1 MSAYQFRLTQDIRMI
16 SWKINEDGSLD
27 DEPRNRDFGPGT
39 VISNLKVLESNP
51 DIYEGTAERIIGMD
65 KVKFKVHITDADL
78 NGVRR
83 KVKLIGGSRRRKSS
97 TTKKNRHRRSAKK
110 TERKRRRQ

>member
-27 DEPRNRDFGPGT
+27 DKPGNRDFGPGT

-51 DIYEGTAERIIGMD
+51 DIYEGTAERITGMD
-65 KVKFKVHITDADL
+65 KAKFKVHIKDADL

-97 TTKKNRHRRSAKK
+97 MTKKNR
-110 TERKRRRQ
+110 RRRAEKTKHQRRV